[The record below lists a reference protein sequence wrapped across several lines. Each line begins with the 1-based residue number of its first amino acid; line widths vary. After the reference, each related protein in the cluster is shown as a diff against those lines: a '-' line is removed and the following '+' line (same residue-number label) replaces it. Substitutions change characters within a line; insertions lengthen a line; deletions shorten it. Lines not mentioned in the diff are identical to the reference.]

1 MRLIIVPAV
10 DQRTEARDHLNHGGV
25 KGLPERIGRQ
35 IRRTDVVFCINH
47 RCRPCLSG
55 QIHIRFQPHAEQTLV
70 IHEPVFAQLKG
81 HIHQYHVAGT
91 LDPLLH
97 GKRPV
102 AKGLMAGDIMVA
114 YMQKAFAVI
123 GFRSLDRSVLQ
134 RRRDRKRFRHR
145 PRLVSIR
152 NAEVLPQRIE
162 LLVHGRIIQ
171 TVQNLLRHAFTGPDP
186 VVVHHRHTD
195 QTGRVP
201 RIV

>member
-1 MRLIIVPAV
+1 
-10 DQRTEARDHLNHGGV
+10 
-25 KGLPERIGRQ
+25 
-35 IRRTDVVFCINH
+35 
-47 RCRPCLSG
+47 
-55 QIHIRFQPHAEQTLV
+55 
-70 IHEPVFAQLKG
+70 
-81 HIHQYHVAGT
+81 
-91 LDPLLH
+91 
-97 GKRPV
+97 
-102 AKGLMAGDIMVA
+102 MVA

-171 TVQNLLRHAFTGPDP
+171 TVQNLLRHAFAGPDP
-186 VVVHHRHTD
+186 VVVYHRHTD
-195 QTGRVP
+195 QIGRVP